1 MDALDQT
8 SWRGDTL
15 RPWLAESFLPF
26 WAEHSFDDPNGGF
39 HDRLSLD
46 FEVMPV
52 GYKRLRVQARQIFV
66 FSKAYQL
73 GLFPQGRDLAQQGVA
88 FCLEHGWARNEGGWV
103 FKVSRDGQR
112 VVDGTRD
119 LYCQAFMIFALSS
132 YYEAT
137 ADEAVLEWIDRTV
150 NFVEEYMRDYVHG
163 GYQNVFPG
171 AAQGSQSFPRLQNPH
186 MHLTEAMLVAA
197 RATGRSDYLTRAG
210 ELVEL
215 FFAKFLQTE
224 QGLCGVVEYFDETL
238 KPLASAEGARSE
250 PGHLFEWV
258 WIVQLYRKLTGEE
271 GLSSKLRDVLNEGL
285 VRGIDDRPGYVTA
298 CFDEVALSGEVLK
311 REKRL
316 WPQTETLKALC
327 AGFEA
332 TQGAEKAEYGARAQ
346 RQLSMMMKVY
356 RVGLTTPAFHEHLD
370 EHGKVLTD
378 YYPISSLYHLFLS
391 FSEYLRVFPEE

>member
-8 SWRGDTL
+8 DWSGETL

-26 WAEHSFDDPNGGF
+26 WAEHSFDAHNGGF

-66 FSKAYQL
+66 FSKAHQL
-73 GLFPQGRDLAQQGVA
+73 GLFPQGRELAQRGVA

-103 FKVSRDGQR
+103 FKVSPDGQR

-119 LYCQAFMIFALSS
+119 LYCQAFMIFALAS

-137 ADEAVLEWIDRTV
+137 GDEVVLEWIERTV
-150 NFVEEYMRDYVHG
+150 IFIEEYMRDYVHG
-163 GYQNVFPG
+163 GYQNVFPVETH
-171 AAQGSQSFPRLQNPH
+171 GSQSYPRLQNPH
-186 MHLTEAMLVAA
+186 MHLTEALLVAA
-197 RATGRSDYLTRAG
+197 RATGRPDYLDRAG

-238 KPLASAEGARSE
+238 KPLTGDEGARSE

-258 WIVQLYRKLTGEE
+258 WIVQLYRKMTGEE
-271 GLSSKLRDVLNEGL
+271 GLAPEFRDVLNEGL
-285 VRGIDDRPGYVTA
+285 VRGIDNRLDYLTA
-298 CFDEVALSGEVLK
+298 CFDEVALSGRVLVPK
-311 REKRL
+311 KRL

-327 AGFEA
+327 AGFEG
-332 TQGAEKAEYGARAQ
+332 TRGAEKVEYGARAQ
-346 RQLSMMMKVY
+346 RQLNMIMGAY
-356 RVGLTTPAFHEHLD
+356 RAGLTAPAFHEHLD
-370 EHGKVLTD
+370 EQGKVLTD
-378 YYPISSLYHLFLS
+378 YYPVSSLYHLFLG
-391 FSEYLRVFPEE
+391 FSEYLRVFSDE

>member
-8 SWRGDTL
+8 RWSGETL
-15 RPWLAESFLPF
+15 RPWLTGSFLPF
-26 WAEHSFDDPNGGF
+26 WAEHSFDASNGGF

-73 GLFPQGRDLAQQGVA
+73 GLFPHGRELAQQGVA
-88 FCLEHGWARNEGGWV
+88 FCLEHGWAADEGGWV
-103 FKVSRDGQR
+103 FKVSPDGQR

-137 ADEAVLEWIDRTV
+137 ADAAVLEWIERTV
-150 NFVEEYMRDYVHG
+150 NFVEEHMRDYVHG
-163 GYQNVFPG
+163 GYQNVFPVV
-171 AAQGSQSFPRLQNPH
+171 AQGPLSFPRLQNPH

-197 RATGRSDYLTRAG
+197 RATGRSDYLDRAG

-215 FFAKFLQTE
+215 FFAKFLQTD

-238 KPLASAEGARSE
+238 KPLVGDEGARSE

-258 WIVQLYRKLTGEE
+258 WIVQLYRKMRGELE
-271 GLSSKLRDVLNEGL
+271 LSPELRAVLNEGF
-285 VRGIDDRPGYVTA
+285 VRGVDDRPGYVTA
-298 CFDEVALSGEVLK
+298 CFDEVALSGEVLR

-316 WPQTETLKALC
+316 WPQTEALKAWC
-327 AGFEA
+327 VGFEG

-346 RQLSMMMKVY
+346 LQLNMMMEVY
-356 RVGLTTPAFHEHLD
+356 RVGLTAPAFHEHLD
-370 EHGKVLTD
+370 EKGNVLTD
-378 YYPISSLYHLFLS
+378 YYPVSSLYHLFLS